1 MNKQELLKIIDD
13 KIKLMY
19 KELTIDIYKTDQS
32 LYLALGDR
40 ISGAE
45 EIRSLINEKWKD

>member
-1 MNKQELLKIIDD
+1 MNKQELLKIVDE
-13 KIKLMY
+13 KIKIMY
-19 KELTIDIYKTDQS
+19 KELTIEIYKTDQS

-45 EIRSLINEKWKD
+45 IIRDLINEKWKD